1 MPGEEVVDGEEGGG
15 GKTLLLSQRRTK
27 EVQVQQA
34 QLLFCD
40 AFGRNC
46 HTGPTSLTPTDVC
59 VNMTKYE
66 GLLGGLKLN
75 TLRT

>member
-1 MPGEEVVDGEEGGG
+1 M
-15 GKTLLLSQRRTK
+15 
-27 EVQVQQA
+27 QVQQA
-34 QLLFCD
+34 QLLFRD
-40 AFGRNC
+40 AVGRSC